1 MKKLNI
7 KIKNQM
13 DFRYGTKA
21 PFNKLTFTEL
31 PKFRPYNLRR
41 ANKPNYFKKFL
52 TFEISKGPEHSI
64 DLTAERKTT
73 RTVHLDVGVL
83 KVCQVAKGGE
93 HADPAQDARETV
105 SQGHDH
111 HVAAHVTD
119 ALVLFAQS
127 SKSIYLSYTVLY
139 SHK

>member
-1 MKKLNI
+1 VI
-7 KIKNQM
+7 
-13 DFRYGTKA
+13 G
-21 PFNKLTFTEL
+21 
-31 PKFRPYNLRR
+31 
-41 ANKPNYFKKFL
+41 
-52 TFEISKGPEHSI
+52 KGLEHSKVM
-64 DLTAERKTT
+64 TADRKMT

-105 SQGHDH
+105 SQGHDQ

-119 ALVLFAQS
+119 TLVLFAHS
-127 SKSIYLSYTVLY
+127 SKSGYLSYTVLY